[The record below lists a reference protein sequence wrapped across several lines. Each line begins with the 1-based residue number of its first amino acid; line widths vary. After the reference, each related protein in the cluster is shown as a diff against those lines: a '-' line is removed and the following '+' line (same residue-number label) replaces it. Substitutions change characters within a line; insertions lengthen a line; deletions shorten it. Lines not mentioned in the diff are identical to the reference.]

1 MSRKI
6 IVGILIVL
14 FYLIFSPKDIM
25 AVPCASSAPSC
36 NGTCNTGYS
45 CRYDLTGGG
54 CNCELNNPTGIFCK
68 NMELIVIM
76 MPSVVVGT
84 VQKLPVPIDQ

>member
-6 IVGILIVL
+6 FVGILIVL
-14 FYLIFSPKDIM
+14 FYLIFSPNDIM
-25 AVPCASSAPSC
+25 AVPCASSGPSC
-36 NGTCNTGYS
+36 NGTCNISYT

-54 CNCELNNPTGIFCK
+54 CNCEPNNPTGFFVKI
-68 NMELIVIM
+68 MELVVWM

-84 VQKLPVPIDQ
+84 VQKLPVPLDQ